1 MIQRERNPQIQ
12 ALRAL
17 AAGLVLIYHAK
28 WIDGGYIG
36 VDIFYVISGFLITG
50 ILLRELDL
58 KSTISLVAFYA
69 RRTKRLLPASFVVI
83 FATAIAAL
91 ILLPASMRQSLGK
104 DVIAASTYISNFLF
118 ALWENDYQN
127 LNSTPSPFI
136 HFWSLAVEEQ
146 FYIFWPLFI
155 LILFRIGKRR
165 AVFYGV
171 LITLVASFLFS
182 LYLTER
188 APIWAFYILPT
199 RAWELAAGA
208 LLVFL
213 PELKKFRPV
222 VALFSFVAICIATLI
237 FDETTPFPGIAA
249 LAPVVATVL
258 LLASRSKWP
267 PILNVIAQSR
277 VTQWLGAISYPLY
290 LWHWPVLVIPA
301 IYLGEELTL
310 VQTLLLLASTILL
323 AGLTHRYIETPMR
336 EVKLSHRKIFTFAA
350 VATIFS
356 IILGL
361 TMYSQYS
368 NQIRIEIQSQ
378 DQSSESV
385 VEFSLDDVRS
395 KPKINED
402 GCHIHIRQTVSPRC
416 EYGDPTSDETIVLY
430 GDSHAA
436 QWFPA
441 LDLIGKKRG
450 IKIVSLTKSAC
461 PSAEVIKELSSQY
474 DVKDCQ
480 AFRDS
485 SVARINKIKPL
496 AVILTGMQ
504 PFTAPY
510 SDESAR
516 SWWLA
521 GESTVFKRI
530 KSATKFPIYLT
541 DTPLPRIDIPDCLV
555 AGRGAKCDT
564 SRPVAA
570 EVAPGLIPINPTP
583 WLCTDKCPAIVD
595 GIIAYRDKSHLT
607 VEMSRHLSVQL
618 ENALLRL
625 GLF

>member
-1 MIQRERNPQIQ
+1 MIQREPNPQIQ

-50 ILLRELDL
+50 ILLRELDS
-58 KSTISLVAFYA
+58 KSTISLVAFFA
-69 RRTKRLLPASFVVI
+69 RRAKRLLPASFVVI
-83 FATAIAAL
+83 FATAIAAFV
-91 ILLPASMRQSLGK
+91 LLPASMRQSLGK

-171 LITLVASFLFS
+171 LTTLVASFLFS

-237 FDETTPFPGIAA
+237 FDKTTPFPGIAA

-267 PILNVIAQSR
+267 LIINVIAQSR

-310 VQTLLLLASTILL
+310 VQTVLLLALTVVL
-323 AGLTHRYIETPMR
+323 AGLTHRYVEAPMR
-336 EVKLSHRKIFTFAA
+336 EVTLSHRKVFTFAA
-350 VATIFS
+350 MATSAS
-356 IILGL
+356 ILIGGL
-361 TMYSQYS
+361 TYIQHS
-368 NQIRIEIQSQ
+368 NSIAIDSGFT
-378 DQSSESV
+378 V
-385 VEFSLDDVRS
+385 SLDDVRS

-416 EYGDPTSDETIVLY
+416 EYGDLTSDQTIVLY

-485 SVARINKIKPL
+485 SVARINTIKPL

-521 GESTVFKRI
+521 GESTVFNRI
-530 KSATKFPIYLT
+530 TGATKFPIYLT

-570 EVAPGLIPINPTP
+570 EVAPGLTPINPTP
-583 WLCTDKCPAIVD
+583 WLCTDKCHAVVD
-595 GIIAYRDKSHLT
+595 GIVAYRDKSHLT
-607 VEMSRHLSVQL
+607 VELSKHLSVQL

>member
-1 MIQRERNPQIQ
+1 MTQRERNPQIQ

-28 WIDGGYIG
+28 WFDGGYIG

-50 ILLRELDL
+50 ILVRELDA
-58 KSTISLVAFYA
+58 KGRISLGAFYA
-69 RRTKRLLPASFVVI
+69 RRTKRLLPASFVVVI
-83 FATAIAAL
+83 VTGVTAL
-91 ILLPASMRQSLGK
+91 ILLPVSMRQTLGK
-104 DVIAASTYISNFLF
+104 DLIAAATYISNFLF

-127 LNSTPSPFI
+127 LNSTPSPYI

-155 LILFRIGKRR
+155 FILFRIGKHR
-165 AVFYGV
+165 AVIYGV
-171 LITLVASFLFS
+171 LATFVGSFLFS

-213 PELKKFRPV
+213 PELKKFRPL
-222 VALFSFVAICIATLI
+222 VALIAFVTICFATYL
-237 FDETTPFPGIAA
+237 FDEATPFPGIAA
-249 LAPVVATVL
+249 LAPVITTIF
-258 LLASRSKWP
+258 LLASRSQWP
-267 PILNVIAQSR
+267 PVINLIAQSR

-301 IYLGEELTL
+301 IYMGSDLNF
-310 VQTLLLLASTILL
+310 VQTALLLGLTVLL
-323 AGLTHRYIETPMR
+323 AGLTHRYVETPMR
-336 EVKLSHRKIFTFAA
+336 NATMSNRRVLRLATA
-350 VATIFS
+350 ATILS
-356 IILGL
+356 ILLGL
-361 TMYSQYS
+361 TTYTQYS
-368 NQIRIEIQSQ
+368 NNISIGGGTTY
-378 DQSSESV
+378 
-385 VEFSLDDVRS
+385 SLDQIRS
-395 KPKINED
+395 KPINNND

-416 EYGDPTSDETIVLY
+416 EYGDISSKKTIVLY

-436 QWFPA
+436 QWLPA

-474 DVKDCQ
+474 DVDDCQ

-485 SVARINKIKPL
+485 SVARINRIKPL

-510 SDESAR
+510 SDEDAR
-516 SWWLA
+516 PWWLA
-521 GESTVFKRI
+521 GETKVFNRI
-530 KSATKFPIYLT
+530 KSATQFPIYLT
-541 DTPLPRIDIPDCLV
+541 DTPLPQVDIPDCLV
-555 AGRGAKCDT
+555 AGRGAACDT
-564 SRPVAA
+564 ARPIAA

-583 WLCTDKCPAIVD
+583 WLCTDTCPAVVD

-607 VEMSRHLSVQL
+607 VEMSKHLSREL
-618 ENALLRL
+618 EIALDRL

>member
-50 ILLRELDL
+50 ILLRELDS

-83 FATAIAAL
+83 FTTALAAL

-155 LILFRIGKRR
+155 LILFRVGKHR

-171 LITLVASFLFS
+171 LTTLVASFLFS

-213 PELKKFRPV
+213 PELRKFRPV

-237 FDETTPFPGIAA
+237 FDRTTPFPGIAA

-267 PILNVIAQSR
+267 PLINVIAQSR

-336 EVKLSHRKIFTFAA
+336 EVKLSDRKVFTFATI
-350 VATIFS
+350 ATSAS
-356 IILGL
+356 ILIGGL
-361 TMYSQYS
+361 TYIQHS
-368 NQIRIEIQSQ
+368 NSIAI
-378 DQSSESV
+378 DNGFTV
-385 VEFSLDDVRS
+385 SLADVRS

-416 EYGDPTSDETIVLY
+416 EYGDLTSDETIVLY

-521 GESTVFKRI
+521 GESTVFNRI

-541 DTPLPRIDIPDCLV
+541 DTPLPQIDIPDCLV
-555 AGRGAKCDT
+555 AGRDAKCDT

-583 WLCTDKCPAIVD
+583 WLCTDKCPAVVD
-595 GIIAYRDKSHLT
+595 GIVAYRDKSHLT
-607 VEMSRHLSVQL
+607 VEMSKHLSVQL

>member
-1 MIQRERNPQIQ
+1 MIQRERNRQIQ

-28 WIDGGYIG
+28 WVDGGYIG

-50 ILLRELDL
+50 ILIRELDS

-69 RRTKRLLPASFVVI
+69 RRTKRLLPASFLVI
-83 FATAIAAL
+83 FVTGIAAL

-104 DVIAASTYISNFLF
+104 DLIAASTYVSNFLF

-155 LILFRIGKRR
+155 LILFRLGKHR

-171 LITLVASFLFS
+171 LTTLFGSFLFS

-213 PELKKFRPV
+213 PELKKFRPI
-222 VALFSFVAICIATLI
+222 VALFAFVALCISTFI
-237 FDETTPFPGIAA
+237 FDKTTPFPGIAA

-267 PILNVIAQSR
+267 PVIDVVAQSR
-277 VTQWLGAISYPLY
+277 ATQWLGAISYPLY

-301 IYLGEELTL
+301 IYLGEELT
-310 VQTLLLLASTILL
+310 VIQTVPLLALTVLL
-323 AGLTHRYIETPMR
+323 AGLTHRYVEAPMR
-336 EVKLSHRKIFTFAA
+336 EVKLSHRKVFTFAA
-350 VATIFS
+350 IATTAS
-356 IILGL
+356 ILIGGL
-361 TMYSQYS
+361 TYIQHS
-368 NQIRIEIQSQ
+368 NTIAVKSGIT
-378 DQSSESV
+378 V
-385 VEFSLDDVRS
+385 SLDEVRS
-395 KPKINED
+395 KPKINDD

-416 EYGDPTSDETIVLY
+416 EYGDLTSDETIVLY

-474 DVKDCQ
+474 DVEDCQ

-516 SWWLA
+516 TWWLA
-521 GESTVFKRI
+521 GETKVFNRI

-541 DTPLPRIDIPDCLV
+541 DTPLPQVDIPDCLV
-555 AGRGAKCDT
+555 ADRGAKCDT

-583 WLCTDKCPAIVD
+583 WLCTDKCPAVVD
-595 GIIAYRDKSHLT
+595 GIVAYRDKSHLT
-607 VEMSRHLSVQL
+607 VEMSEHLSRAL

>member
-50 ILLRELDL
+50 ILLRELDS

-83 FATAIAAL
+83 FTTALAAL

-155 LILFRIGKRR
+155 LVLFRIGKHR

-171 LITLVASFLFS
+171 LASLIGSFLFS

-213 PELKKFRPV
+213 SDLKKFRPV

-237 FDETTPFPGIAA
+237 FDKTTPFPGIAA
-249 LAPVVATVL
+249 LAPVIATVL

-267 PILNVIAQSR
+267 PIINVIAQSR
-277 VTQWLGAISYPLY
+277 LTQWLGAISYPLY

-310 VQTLLLLASTILL
+310 VQTVLLLALTVLL
-323 AGLTHRYIETPMR
+323 AGLTHRYVEAPMR
-336 EVKLSHRKIFTFAA
+336 EVKLSDRKVFTLAA
-350 VATIFS
+350 IATSAS
-356 IILGL
+356 ILIGGL
-361 TMYSQYS
+361 TYIQHS
-368 NQIRIEIQSQ
+368 NSIAIDSGFT
-378 DQSSESV
+378 V
-385 VEFSLDDVRS
+385 SLDDVRS

-402 GCHIHIRQTVSPRC
+402 GCHIHIRQTISPRC
-416 EYGDPTSDETIVLY
+416 EYGDLTSDQTIVLY

-441 LDLIGKKRG
+441 LELIGKKRG

-496 AVILTGMQ
+496 AVIVTGMQ

-510 SDESAR
+510 SDESAL

-521 GESTVFKRI
+521 GESTVFNRI

-541 DTPLPRIDIPDCLV
+541 DTPLPQIDIPDCLV

-583 WLCTDKCPAIVD
+583 WLCTDKCPAVVD
-595 GIIAYRDKSHLT
+595 GIVAYRDKSHLT
-607 VEMSRHLSVQL
+607 VEMSKYLSVQL

>member
-28 WIDGGYIG
+28 WVDGGYIG

-50 ILLRELDL
+50 ILIRELDS

-69 RRTKRLLPASFVVI
+69 RRTKRLLPASFLVI
-83 FATAIAAL
+83 FVTGIAAL

-104 DVIAASTYISNFLF
+104 DLIAASTYVSNFLF

-155 LILFRIGKRR
+155 LILFRLGKHR

-171 LITLVASFLFS
+171 LATLFGSFLFS

-213 PELKKFRPV
+213 PELKKFRPI
-222 VALFSFVAICIATLI
+222 VALFAFVALCISTFI
-237 FDETTPFPGIAA
+237 FDKTTPFPGIAA

-267 PILNVIAQSR
+267 PVIDVVAQSR
-277 VTQWLGAISYPLY
+277 ATQWLGAISYPLY

-301 IYLGEELTL
+301 IYLGEELT
-310 VQTLLLLASTILL
+310 VIQTVPLLALTVLL
-323 AGLTHRYIETPMR
+323 AGLTHRYVEAPMR
-336 EVKLSHRKIFTFAA
+336 EVKLSHRKVFTFAA
-350 VATIFS
+350 IATTAS
-356 IILGL
+356 ILIGGL
-361 TMYSQYS
+361 TYIQHS
-368 NQIRIEIQSQ
+368 NTIAVKSGIT
-378 DQSSESV
+378 V
-385 VEFSLDDVRS
+385 SLDEVRS
-395 KPKINED
+395 KPKINDD

-416 EYGDPTSDETIVLY
+416 EYGDLTSDETIVLY

-474 DVKDCQ
+474 DVEDCQ

-516 SWWLA
+516 TWWLA
-521 GESTVFKRI
+521 GETKVFNRI

-541 DTPLPRIDIPDCLV
+541 DTPLPQVDIPDCLV
-555 AGRGAKCDT
+555 ADRGAKCDT

-583 WLCTDKCPAIVD
+583 WLCTDKCPAVVD
-595 GIIAYRDKSHLT
+595 GIVAYRDKSHLT
-607 VEMSRHLSVQL
+607 VEMSKHLSVQL

>member
-50 ILLRELDL
+50 ILLRELDSR
-58 KSTISLVAFYA
+58 STISLVAFYA

-91 ILLPASMRQSLGK
+91 VLLPASMRQSLGK

-155 LILFRIGKRR
+155 LILFRIGKHR

-171 LITLVASFLFS
+171 FTTLVASFLFS

-213 PELKKFRPV
+213 PELRKFRPV

-237 FDETTPFPGIAA
+237 FDRTTPFPGIAA
-249 LAPVVATVL
+249 LAPVIATVL

-267 PILNVIAQSR
+267 PIINVIAQSR
-277 VTQWLGAISYPLY
+277 LTQWLGAISYPLY

-310 VQTLLLLASTILL
+310 VQTVLLLALTVLL
-323 AGLTHRYIETPMR
+323 AGLTHRYVEAPMR
-336 EVKLSHRKIFTFAA
+336 EVKLSDRKVFTFAA
-350 VATIFS
+350 IATSAS
-356 IILGL
+356 ILIGGL
-361 TMYSQYS
+361 TYIQHS
-368 NQIRIEIQSQ
+368 NSIAIDSGFT
-378 DQSSESV
+378 V
-385 VEFSLDDVRS
+385 SLDDVRS

-402 GCHIHIRQTVSPRC
+402 GCHIHIRQTISPRC
-416 EYGDPTSDETIVLY
+416 EYGDLTSDQTIVLY

-441 LDLIGKKRG
+441 LELIGKKRG

-461 PSAEVIKELSSQY
+461 PSAEVIKEHL
-474 DVKDCQ
+474 
-480 AFRDS
+480 
-485 SVARINKIKPL
+485 
-496 AVILTGMQ
+496 
-504 PFTAPY
+504 
-510 SDESAR
+510 
-516 SWWLA
+516 
-521 GESTVFKRI
+521 
-530 KSATKFPIYLT
+530 FPIRRQR
-541 DTPLPRIDIPDCLV
+541 LPSFPRF
-555 AGRGAKCDT
+555 
-564 SRPVAA
+564 
-570 EVAPGLIPINPTP
+570 
-583 WLCTDKCPAIVD
+583 LCCANK
-595 GIIAYRDKSHLT
+595 
-607 VEMSRHLSVQL
+607 
-618 ENALLRL
+618 
-625 GLF
+625 

>member
-1 MIQRERNPQIQ
+1 MTQRERNPQIQ

-50 ILLRELDL
+50 ILLRELDS

-69 RRTKRLLPASFVVI
+69 RRTKRLLPASFLVI
-83 FATAIAAL
+83 FATGIAAL
-91 ILLPASMRQSLGK
+91 ILLPASMRQSLGR

-155 LILFRIGKRR
+155 LILFRIGKHR

-171 LITLVASFLFS
+171 LTTLVTSFLFS

-213 PELKKFRPV
+213 PELKKFRSI
-222 VALFSFVAICIATLI
+222 VALFSFVAICVATVI
-237 FDETTPFPGIAA
+237 FDKTTPFPGIAA

-267 PILNVIAQSR
+267 PLIDVIAQSK

-290 LWHWPVLVIPA
+290 LWHWPLLVIPA
-301 IYLGEELTL
+301 IYLGKDLIF
-310 VQTLLLLASTILL
+310 VQTVLLLALTVLL
-323 AGLTHRYIETPMR
+323 ADLTHRYVETPMR
-336 EVKLSHRKIFTFAA
+336 NAAFTHRKILELAA
-350 VATIFS
+350 IATTLSVA
-356 IILGL
+356 LGL
-361 TMYSQYS
+361 TTYSQYS
-368 NQIRIEIQSQ
+368 NYITIANGTKY
-378 DQSSESV
+378 
-385 VEFSLDDVRS
+385 SLDEIRS
-395 KPKINED
+395 KPINNND
-402 GCHIHIRQTVSPRC
+402 GCHIHIRQTVSPKC
-416 EYGDPTSDETIVLY
+416 EYGDLTSDKTIVLY

-436 QWFPA
+436 QWLPA

-485 SVARINKIKPL
+485 SVARINKITPL

-510 SDESAR
+510 SDVSAR

-521 GESTVFKRI
+521 GESKVFNRI

-541 DTPLPRIDIPDCLV
+541 GTPLPQIDIPDCLV
-555 AGRGAKCDT
+555 AGRGAACDT
-564 SRPVAA
+564 ARPIAA

-583 WLCTDKCPAIVD
+583 WLCTDICPAIVD
-595 GIIAYRDKSHLT
+595 GMIAYRDKSHLT
-607 VEMSRHLSVQL
+607 VEMSKHLSREL

>member
-1 MIQRERNPQIQ
+1 MTQRERNPQIQ

-17 AAGLVLIYHAK
+17 AAGLVLVYHAK
-28 WIDGGYIG
+28 WFDGGYIG

-50 ILLRELDL
+50 ILVRELDA
-58 KSTISLVAFYA
+58 KGRISLGAFYA
-69 RRTKRLLPASFVVI
+69 RRTKRLLPASFVVVMV
-83 FATAIAAL
+83 TGVTAL
-91 ILLPASMRQSLGK
+91 ILLPVSMRQTLGK
-104 DVIAASTYISNFLF
+104 DLIAAATYISNFLF

-127 LNSTPSPFI
+127 LNSTPSPYI

-155 LILFRIGKRR
+155 FILFRIGKHR
-165 AVFYGV
+165 AVIYGV
-171 LITLVASFLFS
+171 LATFVGSFLFS

-213 PELKKFRPV
+213 PELKKFRPL
-222 VALFSFVAICIATLI
+222 VALIAFVTICFATYL
-237 FDETTPFPGIAA
+237 FDEATPFPGIAA
-249 LAPVVATVL
+249 LAPVITTIF
-258 LLASRSKWP
+258 LLASRSQWP
-267 PILNVIAQSR
+267 PVINLIAQSR

-301 IYLGEELTL
+301 IYMGSDLNF
-310 VQTLLLLASTILL
+310 VQTALLLGLTVLL
-323 AGLTHRYIETPMR
+323 AGLTHRYVETPMR
-336 EVKLSHRKIFTFAA
+336 NATMSNRRVLRLATA
-350 VATIFS
+350 ATILS
-356 IILGL
+356 ILLGL
-361 TMYSQYS
+361 TTYTQYS
-368 NQIRIEIQSQ
+368 NNISIGGGTTY
-378 DQSSESV
+378 
-385 VEFSLDDVRS
+385 SLDQIRS
-395 KPKINED
+395 KPINNND

-416 EYGDPTSDETIVLY
+416 EYGDISSKKTIVLY

-436 QWFPA
+436 QWLPA

-474 DVKDCQ
+474 DVDDCQ

-485 SVARINKIKPL
+485 SVARINRIKPL

-510 SDESAR
+510 SDEDAR
-516 SWWLA
+516 PWWLA
-521 GESTVFKRI
+521 GETKVFNRI
-530 KSATKFPIYLT
+530 KSATQFPIYLT
-541 DTPLPRIDIPDCLV
+541 DTPLPQVDIPDCLV
-555 AGRGAKCDT
+555 AGRGAACDT
-564 SRPVAA
+564 ARPIAA

-583 WLCTDKCPAIVD
+583 WLCTDTCPAVVD

-607 VEMSRHLSVQL
+607 VEMSKHLSREL
-618 ENALLRL
+618 EIALDRL

>member
-12 ALRAL
+12 SLRAL

-50 ILLRELDL
+50 ILLRELDS

-83 FATAIAAL
+83 FATALAAL

-104 DVIAASTYISNFLF
+104 DVIAASTYMSNFLF

-155 LILFRIGKRR
+155 LILFRTGRHR

-171 LITLVASFLFS
+171 LTTLVASFLFS

-213 PELKKFRPV
+213 PELKKFRPI
-222 VALFSFVAICIATLI
+222 VALFSFIAICIAALT
-237 FDETTPFPGIAA
+237 FDKTTPFPGIAA

-258 LLASRSKWP
+258 LLASRSEWP
-267 PILNVIAQSR
+267 PIIDVIAQSR
-277 VTQWLGAISYPLY
+277 FTQWLGAISYPLY

-310 VQTLLLLASTILL
+310 VQTVLLLSLTVLL
-323 AGLTHRYIETPMR
+323 AGLTHRYVEAPMR
-336 EVKLSHRKIFTFAA
+336 AATLAHRKVFSFVALATSISILLGGFTF
-350 VATIFS
+350 VQHSNSITIDSGF
-356 IILGL
+356 
-361 TMYSQYS
+361 T
-368 NQIRIEIQSQ
+368 
-378 DQSSESV
+378 V
-385 VEFSLDDVRS
+385 SLDQVRS

-402 GCHIHIRQTVSPRC
+402 GCHIHIRQTLSPRC
-416 EYGDPTSDETIVLY
+416 EYGDLTSDETIVLY

-441 LDLIGKKRG
+441 LDLIGKRRG

-510 SDESAR
+510 SDVSAS

-521 GESTVFKRI
+521 GESTVFNRI

-541 DTPLPRIDIPDCLV
+541 DTPLPQIDIPDCLV

-583 WLCTDKCPAIVD
+583 WLCTDTCPAIVD
-595 GIIAYRDKSHLT
+595 GIVAYRDKSHLT
-607 VEMSRHLSVQL
+607 VEMSKHLSVQL

>member
-1 MIQRERNPQIQ
+1 MIAKERNPQIQ

-17 AAGLVLIYHAK
+17 AALLVLIYHAK
-28 WIDGGYIG
+28 WLDGGYIG

-50 ILLRELDL
+50 ILVRELDT
-58 KSTISLVAFYA
+58 KNTISLVAFYA
-69 RRTKRLLPASFVVI
+69 RRTKRLLPASFLVI
-83 FATAIAAL
+83 FATGIAGF
-91 ILLPASMRQSLGK
+91 IFLPASMRESFGK
-104 DVIAASTYISNFLF
+104 DLIAASTYVSNFLF

-146 FYIFWPLFI
+146 FYLFWPFFI

-165 AVFYGV
+165 AVLYGV
-171 LITLVASFLFS
+171 FTTLVLSFLFS

-213 PELKKFRPV
+213 PELKRARPLL
-222 VALFSFVAICIATLI
+222 ALIALITLGAGTII
-237 FDETTPFPGIAA
+237 FNETTPFPGTVA
-249 LAPVVATVL
+249 LVPVIATVL
-258 LLASRSKWP
+258 LLASRNQWP
-267 PILNVIAQSR
+267 PFIDVIAKSR
-277 VTQWLGAISYPLY
+277 TTQWLGAISYPLY

-301 IYLGEELTL
+301 IYIGEELGSL
-310 VQTLLLLASTILL
+310 QITLLLALTVIL
-323 AGLTHRYIETPMR
+323 AGLTHRYVEAPLRDAKVSQLNVFKMAALATSVSVIIGGFTYTQHSNSITIAET
-336 EVKLSHRKIFTFAA
+336 V
-350 VATIFS
+350 
-356 IILGL
+356 
-361 TMYSQYS
+361 
-368 NQIRIEIQSQ
+368 EI
-378 DQSSESV
+378 
-385 VEFSLDDVRS
+385 SLDQVRS

-416 EYGDPTSDETIVLY
+416 EYGDTSSKQTIVLY

-521 GESTVFKRI
+521 GETKVFNRI
-530 KSATKFPIYLT
+530 KNATQFPIYLT
-541 DTPLPRIDIPDCLV
+541 DTPLPQVDIPDCLV
-555 AGRGAKCDT
+555 AGRGAGCDT
-564 SRPVAA
+564 AKPIAA
-570 EVAPGLIPINPTP
+570 EVARGLIPINPTP
-583 WLCTDKCPAIVD
+583 WLCTDKCPAVVD

-607 VEMSRHLSVQL
+607 VEMSKHLSREL
-618 ENALLRL
+618 EIALVRL

>member
-1 MIQRERNPQIQ
+1 MIAKERNPQIQ

-17 AAGLVLIYHAK
+17 AAILVLVYHAK
-28 WIDGGYIG
+28 WLDGGYIG

-50 ILLRELDL
+50 ILVRELDT
-58 KSTISLVAFYA
+58 KNTISLIAFYA
-69 RRTKRLLPASFVVI
+69 RRAKRLLPASFLVI
-83 FATAIAAL
+83 FTTGIAGF
-91 ILLPASMRQSLGK
+91 IFLPASMRESFGK
-104 DVIAASTYISNFLF
+104 DLIAASTYVSNFLF

-146 FYIFWPLFI
+146 FYLFWPFFI
-155 LILFRIGKRR
+155 LILFRIGKRK

-171 LITLVASFLFS
+171 IATLVLSFLFS

-213 PELKKFRPV
+213 PQLKRARPLL
-222 VALFSFVAICIATLI
+222 ALIALITLGAGTII
-237 FDETTPFPGIAA
+237 FNETTPFPGTAA
-249 LAPVVATVL
+249 LVPVISTVL
-258 LLASRSKWP
+258 LLASRNQWP
-267 PILNVIAQSR
+267 PFIDVIAKLR
-277 VTQWLGAISYPLY
+277 TTQWLGAISYPLY

-301 IYLGEELTL
+301 IYIGEELGTL
-310 VQTLLLLASTILL
+310 QITLLLALTVIL
-323 AGLTHRYIETPMR
+323 AGLTHRYVEAPLRDAKVSQLNVFKMAALATSVSVIIGGFTYTQNSNSITIAET
-336 EVKLSHRKIFTFAA
+336 V
-350 VATIFS
+350 
-356 IILGL
+356 
-361 TMYSQYS
+361 
-368 NQIRIEIQSQ
+368 EI
-378 DQSSESV
+378 
-385 VEFSLDDVRS
+385 SLAQVRS

-416 EYGDPTSDETIVLY
+416 EYGDTSSKQTIVLY

-461 PSAEVIKELSSQY
+461 PSVEVIKELSSQY

-485 SVARINKIKPL
+485 SVARINMIKPL

-521 GESTVFKRI
+521 GETKVFNRI
-530 KSATKFPIYLT
+530 KNATQFPIYLT
-541 DTPLPRIDIPDCLV
+541 DTPLPQVDIPDCLV
-555 AGRGAKCDT
+555 AGRGAACDT
-564 SRPVAA
+564 ANPIAA

-583 WLCTDKCPAIVD
+583 WLCTDKCPAVVD

-607 VEMSRHLSVQL
+607 VEMSKHLSREL
-618 ENALLRL
+618 EIALARL

>member
-1 MIQRERNPQIQ
+1 MSQRERNPQIQ

-17 AAGLVLIYHAK
+17 AAVLVLVYHAQ
-28 WIDGGYIG
+28 WLDGGYIG

-50 ILLRELDL
+50 ILVRELDT
-58 KSTISLVAFYA
+58 KNSISLLSFYA
-69 RRTKRLLPASFVVI
+69 RRTKRLLPASFLVI
-83 FATAIAAL
+83 FVTGIAGY
-91 ILLPASMRQSLGK
+91 ILLPASMREAFGRDL
-104 DVIAASTYISNFLF
+104 IAASTYISNFFF

-146 FYIFWPLFI
+146 FYLFWPFFI
-155 LILFRIGKRR
+155 LLLFRLGKRR
-165 AVFYGV
+165 GV
-171 LITLVASFLFS
+171 LYGIVATLIGSFLFS

-213 PELKKFRPV
+213 PELKKMRPV
-222 VALFSFVAICIATLI
+222 IALSSLVVILTVTKI
-237 FDETTPFPGIAA
+237 FDEATPFPGTAA
-249 LAPVVATVL
+249 LAPVIATVL
-258 LLASRSKWP
+258 LLASRSNWP
-267 PILNVIAQSR
+267 PTLNVVAKSR
-277 VTQWLGAISYPLY
+277 ATQWLGAISYPLY

-301 IYLGEELTL
+301 IYLGEELNTL
-310 VQTLLLLASTILL
+310 QVIALLSLTVAL
-323 AGLTHRYIETPMR
+323 AGLTHKFVEEPLRDA
-336 EVKLSHRKIFTFAA
+336 KIQQRSVFKAA
-350 VATIFS
+350 ALATS
-356 IILGL
+356 VSVIIGGL
-361 TMYSQYS
+361 TFVQHS
-368 NQIRIEIQSQ
+368 NTITVQVGIEAA
-378 DQSSESV
+378 DGV
-385 VEFSLDDVRS
+385 VELSLDEVRS
-395 KPKINED
+395 KPLVNDD
-402 GCHIHIRQTVSPRC
+402 GCHIHVRETVSPRC
-416 EYGDPTSDETIVLY
+416 EYGDTSSERTIVLY

-441 LDLIGKKRG
+441 LDLIGQRKG

-474 DVKDCQ
+474 VIEDCQ

-510 SDESAR
+510 SDESAK

-521 GESTVFKRI
+521 GEKVLFNRI
-530 KSATKFPIYLT
+530 KGATQYPIYIT
-541 DTPLPRIDIPDCLV
+541 DTPLPRVDIPDCLV
-555 AGRGAKCDT
+555 AGRGDACDT
-564 SRPVAA
+564 ARPIDA
-570 EVAPGLIPINPTP
+570 EVATGLIAINPTP
-583 WLCTDKCPAIVD
+583 WLCADKCPAVVD
-595 GIIAYRDKSHLT
+595 GIIAYRDQSHLT
-607 VEMSRHLSVQL
+607 VAMSKHLSSKL
-618 ENALLRL
+618 EIALTRL

>member
-28 WIDGGYIG
+28 WIEGGYIG

-50 ILLRELDL
+50 ILLRELDS

-91 ILLPASMRQSLGK
+91 ILLPASMRQPLGK
-104 DVIAASTYISNFLF
+104 DVIAASTYMSNFLF
-118 ALWENDYQN
+118 ALWQNDYQN

-155 LILFRIGKRR
+155 LILFRIGKHR

-171 LITLVASFLFS
+171 LTTLVASFLFS

-222 VALFSFVAICIATLI
+222 VALFSFLAICIATLI
-237 FDETTPFPGIAA
+237 LDKTTPFPGIAA

-267 PILNVIAQSR
+267 PIINVIAQSK

-310 VQTLLLLASTILL
+310 IQTVLLLALTVLL
-323 AGLTHRYIETPMR
+323 AGLTHRYVEAPTR
-336 EVKLSHRKIFTFAA
+336 EVKLSHRKVFTFAA
-350 VATIFS
+350 IATSVS
-356 IILGL
+356 ILIGGL
-361 TMYSQYS
+361 TYTQHS
-368 NQIRIEIQSQ
+368 NSIAIDSGFT
-378 DQSSESV
+378 V
-385 VEFSLDDVRS
+385 SLDDVRS

-416 EYGDPTSDETIVLY
+416 EYGDLTSDQTIVLY

-510 SDESAR
+510 SDKSAR

-521 GESTVFKRI
+521 GESTVFNRI

-541 DTPLPRIDIPDCLV
+541 DTPLPQIDIPDCLV

-583 WLCTDKCPAIVD
+583 WLCTDTCPAIVD

-607 VEMSRHLSVQL
+607 VEMSKHLAREL
-618 ENALLRL
+618 EIALVRL

>member
-1 MIQRERNPQIQ
+1 MTQRERNPQIQ
-12 ALRAL
+12 ALRAI
-17 AAGLVLIYHAK
+17 AAVLVLIYHAK
-28 WIDGGYIG
+28 WLDGGYIG

-50 ILLRELDL
+50 ILLRELDN
-58 KSTISLVAFYA
+58 KGTISLISFYA
-69 RRTKRLLPASFVVI
+69 RRTKRLLPASLIVI
-83 FATAIAAL
+83 FATGIASL

-104 DVIAASTYISNFLF
+104 DLIAAATYVSNFLF
-118 ALWENDYQN
+118 AFWENDYQN

-165 AVFYGV
+165 AIFFGV
-171 LITLVASFLFS
+171 LATLIGSFAFS
-182 LYLTER
+182 LFLTER

-199 RAWELAAGA
+199 RAWELAVGA
-208 LLVFL
+208 LLVLL
-213 PELKKFRPV
+213 PELNKLRPI
-222 VALFSFVAICIATLI
+222 VALLAFVTIGLASFV
-237 FDETTPFPGIAA
+237 FDKTTPFPGTAA
-249 LAPVVATVL
+249 LAPVIATVL

-267 PILNVIAQSR
+267 PMIDAIARSK

-301 IYLGEELTL
+301 IYMGDELTL
-310 VQTLLLLASTILL
+310 LQTLLLLALTVLL
-323 AGLTHRYIETPMR
+323 AGLTHRFVETPMR
-336 EVKLSHRKIFTFAA
+336 DATLSNRKVFRFAFMA
-350 VATIFS
+350 TLLSVA
-356 IILGL
+356 LGV
-361 TMYSQYS
+361 TTYSQYS
-368 NQIRIEIQSQ
+368 NKITLG
-378 DQSSESV
+378 DGAK
-385 VEFSLDDVRS
+385 FSLEEIRS
-395 KPKINED
+395 KPVNNND

-416 EYGDPTSDETIVLY
+416 EYGDLSSKQTIVLY

-436 QWFPA
+436 QWLPA
-441 LDLIGKKRG
+441 LDIIGKKRG

-474 DVKDCQ
+474 DVDDCQ

-485 SVARINKIKPL
+485 SVDRINTIRPL

-521 GESTVFKRI
+521 GETKVFNRI
-530 KSATKFPIYLT
+530 KNATQFPIYLT
-541 DTPLPRIDIPDCLV
+541 DTPLPQVDIPDCLV
-555 AGRGAKCDT
+555 AGRGDACDT
-564 SRPVAA
+564 SRPISA
-570 EVAPGLIPINPTP
+570 EVAAGLIPINPTP
-583 WLCTDKCPAIVD
+583 WLCTDKCPAVVD

-607 VEMSRHLSVQL
+607 VQMSKHLASDL
-618 ENALLRL
+618 ETALVRL

>member
-28 WIDGGYIG
+28 WIEGGYIG

-50 ILLRELDL
+50 ILLRELDS

-69 RRTKRLLPASFVVI
+69 RRIKRLLPASFVVI
-83 FATAIAAL
+83 FATALAAL

-146 FYIFWPLFI
+146 FYIFWPLFV

-171 LITLVASFLFS
+171 LTTLVASFLFS

-208 LLVFL
+208 LLLFL

-237 FDETTPFPGIAA
+237 FDKTTPFPGIAA

-267 PILNVIAQSR
+267 PLINVIAQSR
-277 VTQWLGAISYPLY
+277 VSQWLGAISYPLY

-310 VQTLLLLASTILL
+310 IQTLLLLALTLLL
-323 AGLTHRYIETPMR
+323 AGLTHRYVEAPMR

-350 VATIFS
+350 IATS
-356 IILGL
+356 ISILIGGL
-361 TMYSQYS
+361 TYMQHS
-368 NQIRIEIQSQ
+368 NSIAIDS
-378 DQSSESV
+378 DFTV
-385 VEFSLDDVRS
+385 SLADVRS

-416 EYGDPTSDETIVLY
+416 EYGDLTSDQTIVLY

-480 AFRDS
+480 TFRDS

-504 PFTAPY
+504 PSTAPY

-521 GESTVFKRI
+521 GESTVFNRI

-541 DTPLPRIDIPDCLV
+541 DTPLPQIDIPDCLV

-570 EVAPGLIPINPTP
+570 EVARGLIPINPTP
-583 WLCTDKCPAIVD
+583 WLCTDTCPAIVD

-607 VEMSRHLSVQL
+607 VEMSKHLAREL
-618 ENALLRL
+618 EIALVRL